1 MLQNGCAHGKGTQC
15 QKAGNMQRALV
26 KANAQNDEV
35 QVTTKVTQQGQFALS
50 GKERVCPAGKQANPL
65 LHQFSARLHLAG

>member
-1 MLQNGCAHGKGTQC
+1 
-15 QKAGNMQRALV
+15 MQRALV

-35 QVTTKVTQQGQFALS
+35 QVTTKVTQQGQFALP

-65 LHQFSARLHLAG
+65 LHQFSARLNLVG